1 MVSVR
6 KEKKKKEKCL
16 AEVIVHHFFL
26 KKSIIF
32 LSVIGVFNASQP
44 INNAAVVQNIK
55 QQ

>member
-6 KEKKKKEKCL
+6 KEKKKKEKFL
-16 AEVIVHHFFL
+16 AEVIVHYFF

-32 LSVIGVFNASQP
+32 LSAIGVFNASQP